1 MLFISMT
8 SVPSVPCTK
17 ASSTIVTLKKTDGSP
32 IQSSSNSYR
41 SRVTSL
47 GRAFSTVATAAAKSS
62 SNRYALGRTIPLV
75 YCANTRSE
83 SLNETR
89 TRALTQSKDMV
100 SVQIFGIKN
109 SQATRAAERFFK
121 ERSVQIHF
129 VDLKLKPMAAG
140 EIKRFIDR
148 FKLQGLID
156 TESAAYSDAGL
167 KYMRVSDS
175 ELLDKIGREPKL
187 LKLPFVRCA
196 ARISIGHDEAGWK
209 AMLV

>member
-1 MLFISMT
+1 
-8 SVPSVPCTK
+8 
-17 ASSTIVTLKKTDGSP
+17 
-32 IQSSSNSYR
+32 
-41 SRVTSL
+41 
-47 GRAFSTVATAAAKSS
+47 
-62 SNRYALGRTIPLV
+62 
-75 YCANTRSE
+75 
-83 SLNETR
+83 
-89 TRALTQSKDMV
+89 MV

-121 ERSVQIHF
+121 ERGVQIHF

-148 FKLQGLID
+148 FKLQGLIE
-156 TESAAYSDAGL
+156 TESAAYTDAGL

-175 ELLDKIGREPKL
+175 ELLDKIAREPKL

-196 ARISIGHDEAGWK
+196 ARISIGHDEAAWK